1 MTAKRLCYVYY
12 PGHLGKSPVTELP
25 GNRGI
30 RWDAPVKLVEE
41 RFARSLV
48 DDGGFRL
55 ALDRDAAAKALG
67 VTKKRLAAAVAA
79 GELETAV
86 YHPREGADVD
96 VVVLPSRM
104 TPAALGRRLGQSE
117 SAAAPADEETT
128 DA

>member
-1 MTAKRLCYVYY
+1 MKTKKLSYVFY
-12 PGHLGKSPVTELP
+12 PGHLGKNPVTELP

-30 RWDAPVKLVEE
+30 RWDAPVKLVED

-55 ALDRDAAAKALG
+55 ALELGAAPKAIG
-67 VTKKRLAAAVAA
+67 VTKKRLEAAIAA
-79 GELETAV
+79 GELATAT

-96 VVVLPSRM
+96 VVVLPYR
-104 TPAALGRRLGQSE
+104 TTAAALGRKLQAE
-117 SAAAPADEETT
+117 HAAAEDTP